1 MDEQVNP
8 CDDFYEFACGSF
20 IKNTVIP
27 SEKTSISQFTVVSDA
42 LKIKMRKL
50 VEAPVEDDEPES
62 LRHIKDLF
70 VSCREKGGC
79 FSLCVGVSPWRGA
92 NVVLVRRFI
101 RRGEGWFSDYRAPL
115 VMESRSVV
123 NTMTNGGESRLGAA
137 SVS

>member
-27 SEKTSISQFTVVSDA
+27 SEKTSVSQFTVVSDA

-50 VEAPVEDDEPES
+50 VEAPVASDEPES

-70 VSCREKGGC
+70 VSCKEKGGC
-79 FSLCVGVSPWRGA
+79 FLCGGP
-92 NVVLVRRFI
+92 
-101 RRGEGWFSDYRAPL
+101 
-115 VMESRSVV
+115 SVV
-123 NTMTNGGESRLGAA
+123 
-137 SVS
+137 